1 MPAVIIQTKNQTG
14 EEIKPESSTRDP
26 RPPVP
31 GFSCVYLAS
40 SAREAELVSS
50 LVESEQVRIYHAV
63 SLEDAEAR
71 LKLTRSRVLL
81 SNTSFRRGNWKD
93 ALEMSLRLRPQAAL
107 VVASRLADEK
117 LWLGVLEH
125 GAYDLI
131 LKPFQADELCRVLRN
146 AHNHAVSGGLR
157 HMTA

>member
-1 MPAVIIQTKNQTG
+1 VA
-14 EEIKPESSTRDP
+14 
-26 RPPVP
+26 
-31 GFSCVYLAS
+31 GFGCVYLAS

-50 LVESEQVRIYHAV
+50 LVESEQVRIYHAI
-63 SLEDAEAR
+63 SLDDAESK

-81 SNTSFRRGNWKD
+81 SNTTFRRGNWKD
-93 ALEMSLRLRPQAAL
+93 ALEMSFRIRPQAAM

-131 LKPFQADELCRVLRN
+131 LKPFQAAELCRVLRN
-146 AHNHAVSGGLR
+146 AHNHAISGGLR